1 MTVSYN
7 YSKIWKISYPILLTL
22 FVQNVIQVTSTAFLG
37 HVGEIEL
44 ERHIPKR
51 LLSML

>member
-37 HVGEIEL
+37 RVGEIEL
-44 ERHIPKR
+44 GASALGGIK
-51 LLSML
+51 